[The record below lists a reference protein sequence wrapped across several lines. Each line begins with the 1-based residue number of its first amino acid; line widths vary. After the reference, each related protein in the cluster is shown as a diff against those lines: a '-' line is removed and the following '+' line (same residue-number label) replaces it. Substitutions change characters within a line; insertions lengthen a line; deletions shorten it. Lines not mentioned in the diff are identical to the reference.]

1 MNNFSESET
10 AIWKEI
16 EISESYLVCSM
27 YEEAESLSSSILK
40 QLRNDDIP
48 ISTTT
53 QDMFES
59 TSMVLVQAFNQLGKT
74 PEILNQLRQYF
85 ISLKAIPAQVLLTG
99 ACLQIGQGSTFG
111 VREFLEDFLNGWS
124 LGDGQYHAVIA
135 EEKEE
140 GGSSFKRH
148 FVLGIDEYLEVVEV
162 YVITLLA
169 TVLKE
174 VDLAVS
180 WVENAPLPEENRQEL
195 LRRLRSMHFL
205 RSTTS
210 SQVTSLQS
218 PTNNNETYSS
228 KELHEYKGSPR
239 ALTGKHAVVSKL
251 SERIE
256 TCSWCFRAIN
266 LKFANAKIVVPSGK
280 IMLGCL
286 IVFACYVLRRKQAT
300 LKRIVRRQVI
310 ATKKALVDLW
320 ELAFSHQVNP
330 LAAVQPL
337 ATATRQGQ

>member
-1 MNNFSESET
+1 MNNSWESET

-40 QLRNDDIP
+40 QLRNHH
-48 ISTTT
+48 STT
-53 QDMFES
+53 QDMFQS
-59 TSMVLVQAFNQLGKT
+59 TSMVLVQAFNQLAKT
-74 PEILNQLRQYF
+74 PEILNQLREYF

-99 ACLQIGQGSTFG
+99 ACLQIGQGSTLG
-111 VREFLEDFLNGWS
+111 VREFLEEFLNGWS
-124 LGDGQYHAVIA
+124 LGDGQYHAVIVEQN
-135 EEKEE
+135 EERESRLE
-140 GGSSFKRH
+140 RH
-148 FVLGIDEYLEVVEV
+148 FVLGIDEYLELVEV
-162 YVITLLA
+162 YAITLLA

-180 WVENAPLPEENRQEL
+180 WVENAQLPEENRQEL
-195 LRRLRSMHFL
+195 LRRLRSIHSL

-210 SQVTSLQS
+210 SQVASLQS

-228 KELHEYKGSPR
+228 KELHEYKGSHG
-239 ALTGKHAVVSKL
+239 ALTSKHAVVSKL

-266 LKFANAKIVVPSGK
+266 FKLANAKFVVPSGK

-286 IVFACYVLRRKQAT
+286 ILFACYVLRRKQAT

-310 ATKKALVDLW
+310 VTKKALVDLW

-337 ATATRQGQ
+337 TTATLQGQ